1 MGRTSELISAMTF
14 LGIRHDSKKD
24 HIDLVAWP
32 KEDTE
37 KFQAD
42 LEAKLKEFRTNR
54 PTGELRVSSSMG
66 FNENDDE
73 SVKDYFST
81 HIKKVTDALSLT
93 ALTEVDDQL
102 LIIKS
107 NTEHYVYFGGV
118 TKKTLVYISCWMVVP
133 EDHETNADSIPKLL
147 FWFLNTLYVGQLQGL
162 EDTAVDANR
171 IEQQIDLKSIPVY
184 ANN

>member
-37 KFQAD
+37 KFQTD
-42 LEAKLKEFRTNR
+42 LEVKLEASRKVNR
-54 PTGELRVSSSMG
+54 PTGDVRVSSSLVYG
-66 FNENDDE
+66 NDE
-73 SVKDYFST
+73 TSVKDYFST
-81 HIKKVTDALSLT
+81 HIKKVTDALALT
-93 ALTEVDDQL
+93 ALTEDDDQL
-102 LIIKS
+102 LIMKS
-107 NTEHYVYFGGV
+107 DTDHYVYFGGV
-118 TKKTLVYISCWMVVP
+118 TKTLVYISCWMVVP
-133 EDHETNADSIPKLL
+133 QYHETDPNIKPKLL

-171 IEQQIDLKSIPVY
+171 IEKQIDLKSIPVY
-184 ANN
+184 INK